1 MPGPRGNQGGGG
13 RGRRDRDDSQGAQAA
28 ERELHEVVVKIN
40 RSAAVVKG
48 GRRFSF
54 SALVVVGDGRGRAGF
69 GFGKA
74 KDVTGAVE
82 KGTKDAKRN
91 MVVIP
96 TVGTTIPHGMQG
108 RCGASSIVLRPAPAG
123 RGIIACA
130 AVRAIFESAGVA
142 DIVTKSLG
150 SHNPV
155 NLLKAVFD
163 ATSKLRTREQVEAL
177 RGVKLS

>member
-1 MPGPRGNQGGGG
+1 MPGPRTQGGG
-13 RGRRDRDDSQGAQAA
+13 RGRRDRDDSQSSQPA
-28 ERELHEVVVKIN
+28 ERELHEVVVRIN

-54 SALVVVGDGRGRAGF
+54 SALVVVGDGRGRVGV

-91 MVVIP
+91 MGPIAVA
-96 TVGTTIPHGMQG
+96 GTTIPHEMQG
-108 RCGASSIVLRPAPAG
+108 RCGASRVTLRPAPAG

-130 AVRAIFESAGVA
+130 AVRAVFESAGVQ

-155 NLLKAVFD
+155 NLIKATLD
-163 ATSKLRTREQVEAL
+163 AISKLRTRDQVESL